1 MQNNGCPE
9 EIIELQSIIES
20 HVADSPLKQ
29 EILKLYS
36 QYASLTIGKPAPLSI
51 LKDTNGKVYTFADF
65 KGKVIVVDIWATWC
79 CNCIKKMPQFMQ
91 LKDEFK
97 ENENIIFITVS
108 IDRKSAHGK
117 WLKAIEENNMTD
129 MLNLISA
136 PSENSHFETEYHV
149 VGVPRYFIIDK
160 KGQIVTT
167 FAPGPGKEM
176 KELILNTLK
185 Q

>member
-1 MQNNGCPE
+1 
-9 EIIELQSIIES
+9 
-20 HVADSPLKQ
+20 
-29 EILKLYS
+29 
-36 QYASLTIGKPAPLSI
+36 
-51 LKDTNGKVYTFADF
+51 
-65 KGKVIVVDIWATWC
+65 
-79 CNCIKKMPQFMQ
+79 MQ